1 MSPGG
6 GEAGAAGGRERAAG
20 AGERDA
26 ARGAA
31 RAALAGEGRAASAR
45 SAGRPDVL
53 LLSLGTT
60 LGWRAADA
68 LFAGQLREA
77 GASVAAYTVR
87 VGATGRLRRAYPV
100 TDLVEAV
107 AARRAL
113 RAALGRERPRALVI
127 SSTTAAMLADVEGLP
142 YAVRLD
148 APARLNR
155 PGLHN
160 AGLHALERRA
170 LARARLVLPWSRAAL
185 ASLPDG
191 AARAVVVP
199 PPIAPSGEPAAR
211 RERLAVAYTPDVKAK
226 GLDIVCAAWAR
237 AALDDARLL
246 VFGVDRERALA
257 HLQRTGTPLAAGVD
271 FPGKTPPA
279 EFRHALRRARAYVG
293 GARWE
298 DFGMAPLEAL
308 ADGALLVTVPSGG
321 PFEALAPARELA
333 PELVAPSID
342 PEPLAAALREAF
354 AMPDERAA
362 RYRARAAE
370 LVEPFRPES
379 VQRVVTDEV
388 LPALLAA

>member
-1 MSPGG
+1 MSG
-6 GEAGAAGGRERAAG
+6 
-20 AGERDA
+20 
-26 ARGAA
+26 
-31 RAALAGEGRAASAR
+31 
-45 SAGRPDVL
+45 PDVL

-68 LFAGQLREA
+68 VFVEQLRRA
-77 GASVAAYTVR
+77 GASVSAATVR
-87 VGATGRLRRAYPV
+87 IGASGRLRRAYPV

-113 RAALGRERPRALVI
+113 RAALRRHRPGSLVI
-127 SSTTAAMLADVEGLP
+127 SSTTAAMLADAEGLP

-155 PGLHN
+155 PGARN

-185 ASLPDG
+185 AALPDG

-199 PPIAPSGEPAAR
+199 PPVERSGGPAAE

-226 GLDIVCAAWAR
+226 GLDVVCAAWAQ
-237 AALDDARLL
+237 ADIADARLV
-246 VFGVDRERALA
+246 VFGVERERALA
-257 HLQRTGTPLAAGVD
+257 HLRRVGVPAPAD
-271 FPGKTPPA
+271 VEFPGKTPPD
-279 EFRHALRRARAYVG
+279 EFRAALRRAHAYVG

-321 PFEALAPARELA
+321 PFEALALARELA
-333 PELVAPSID
+333 PELVAGVV
-342 PEPLAAALREAF
+342 EPDSLAGAIRAAF
-354 AMPDERAA
+354 ALSPDRVE
-362 RYRARAAE
+362 RYRTEALKE
-370 LVEPFRPES
+370 VEPFRPSAVE
-379 VQRVVTDEV
+379 RVVAEEV
-388 LPALLAA
+388 LPGLLGR